1 MNPFVTFRIALASL
15 GANKLRSGLT
25 LLGIVIG
32 VSAVISLM
40 AIGQGVQQ
48 SITSQIES
56 LGTNLLFVQPGE
68 SVQLGGLGGGAGS
81 AATLTLED
89 AHALMD
95 PVFAPAVQAVAPEI
109 RASGQ
114 VTAGRNNTFA
124 QILGVTP
131 EYAQVRNV
139 PIEEGDFI
147 SQGHLNNY
155 SQVAVLGQTVSETL
169 FGNRD
174 AVGQPIRINGRQFEV
189 IGTLEGKGGGLFGS
203 QDHQILVPIT
213 TAYYRVSSQRT
224 THGEISV
231 DSINVQM
238 PDISVMDEGMMQVAT
253 VLRLRHRITGDDDFT
268 ITNQRDTIETLEE
281 TTNTFV
287 VFLGAI
293 AGISLLVGGIGIMN
307 IMLVSVTERTREI
320 GIRKAMGAKRR
331 NILVQFMSEATL
343 LSLGGG
349 AVGVLLGA
357 SVAQLLN
364 GRPLLGNSP
373 LETSFSWDIALLALA
388 VSAAIGL
395 FFGIY
400 PAMRAASLH
409 PIEALRYE

>member
-1 MNPFVTFRIALASL
+1 MNPLVTFRISVASL

-32 VSAVISLM
+32 VAAVISLM

-48 SITSQIES
+48 SITSNIES
-56 LGTNLLFVQPGE
+56 LGSNLLFVQPGD
-68 SVQLGGLGGGAGS
+68 SSQGGIGGGAGS
-81 AATLTLED
+81 ASTLTLQD
-89 AHALMD
+89 AYALDD
-95 PVFAPAVQAVAPEI
+95 PVFAPAVKAVAPEI

-114 VTAGRNNTFA
+114 VEAGRNNTFT
-124 QILGVTP
+124 QVVGVTP
-131 EYAQVRNV
+131 DYDEVRNSPV
-139 PIEEGDFI
+139 EEGSFI
-147 SQGHLNNY
+147 TQGHLDNR
-155 SQVAVLGQTVSETL
+155 SQVAVLGQTIKETL

-174 AVGQPIRINGRQFEV
+174 PLGQPIRINGRQFEV
-189 IGTLEGKGGGLFGS
+189 IGILKSKGSGFFGNF
-203 QDHQILVPIT
+203 DNQILVPIT

-238 PDISVMDEGMMQVAT
+238 PDIETMDEGMLQVAT
-253 VLRLRHRITGDDDFT
+253 VLRLRHKITGEDDFI
-268 ITNQRDTIETLEE
+268 ITNQRETIETLEQ

-293 AGISLLVGGIGIMN
+293 ASISLLVGGIGIMN

-320 GIRKAMGAKRR
+320 GIRKALGAKRR
-331 NILVQFMSEATL
+331 DILLQFMSEATL

-349 AVGVLLGA
+349 VVGVLIGA
-357 SVAQLLN
+357 GVAQLLN
-364 GRPLLGNSP
+364 GRPLVGSNP
-373 LETSFSWDIALLALA
+373 METAFSWDIALLALFVA
-388 VSAAIGL
+388 AAIGL

-400 PAMRAASLH
+400 PAVRAARLH
-409 PIEALRYE
+409 PIDALRYE

>member
-1 MNPFVTFRIALASL
+1 MNFLVTLRVSLASL

-32 VSAVISLM
+32 VAAVISLM
-40 AIGQGVQQ
+40 AIGQGVQE
-48 SITSQIES
+48 SITSRIES

-68 SVQLGGLGGGAGS
+68 STQRGGIGGGFGS
-81 AATLTLED
+81 ASTLTLED
-89 AHALMD
+89 AYALDD
-95 PVFAPAVQAVAPEI
+95 PVFAPSVQAVAPEI
-109 RASGQ
+109 RATGQ
-114 VTAGRNNTFA
+114 VSAGRNNTSA
-124 QILGVTP
+124 QVIGVTP
-131 EYAQVRNV
+131 EYSEVRIFPV
-139 PIEEGDFI
+139 EEGSFI
-147 SQGHLNNY
+147 TEGHLSNY
-155 SQVAVLGQTVSETL
+155 SQVAVLGQTMKDTL

-174 AVGQPIRINGRQFEV
+174 PLGQPIRINGRQFEV
-189 IGTLEGKGGGLFGS
+189 IGILKSKGSASFGNF
-203 QDHQILVPIT
+203 DNQILVPIT

-224 THGEISV
+224 TSGEISV

-238 PDISVMDEGMMQVAT
+238 PDIETMDSGMREVAT
-253 VLRLRHRITGDDDFT
+253 VLRLRHRITGEDDFI
-268 ITNQRDTIETLEE
+268 ITNQQQTIETLEE

-331 NILVQFMSEATL
+331 DILLQFMSEATL

-349 AVGVLLGA
+349 AIGVIVGA
-357 SVAQLLN
+357 SIAGLLN
-364 GRPLLGNSP
+364 GQPLVGGSP
-373 LETSFSWDIALLALA
+373 MQTSFSWDIALLSLG
-388 VSAAIGL
+388 VAAGIGL

-409 PIEALRYE
+409 PIDALRYE

>member
-1 MNPFVTFRIALASL
+1 MNPLATLGIAVVSL

-48 SITSQIES
+48 AITSNIES
-56 LGTNLLFVQPGE
+56 LGTNLLFVQPGD
-68 SVQLGGLGGGAGS
+68 SFQGGVGGGAGS
-81 AATLTLED
+81 AGTLTLED
-89 AHALMD
+89 AYALDD
-95 PVFAPAVQAVAPEI
+95 PVFAPLVESVAPEI
-109 RASGQ
+109 RASAQ
-114 VTAGRNNTFA
+114 VSAGRNNTFV
-124 QILGVTP
+124 QIIGVTP
-131 EYAQVRNV
+131 EYEEVRNSPLEHGRFV
-139 PIEEGDFI
+139 TEG
-147 SQGHLNNY
+147 QLANN
-155 SQVAVLGQTVSETL
+155 SQVAVLGNTINETL

-174 AVGQPIRINGRQFEV
+174 PLGQPIRINGRQFEV
-189 IGTLEGKGGGLFGS
+189 IGILKSKGGGFFGNL
-203 QDHQILVPIT
+203 DNQILVPIT
-213 TAYYRVSSQRT
+213 TAYYRINSQRT
-224 THGEISV
+224 AHGEISV

-238 PDISVMDEGMMQVAT
+238 PDIQSMDPGMRQVAT
-253 VLRLRHRITGDDDFT
+253 VLRLRHHITGEDDFV
-268 ITNQRDTIETLEE
+268 ITNQQQTIETLEE
-281 TTNTFV
+281 TTSTFV
-287 VFLGAI
+287 IFLGAI

-331 NILVQFMSEATL
+331 DILLQFMSEATL

-349 AVGVLLGA
+349 AAGVMVGA

-364 GRPLLGNSP
+364 GRPLLGNNP
-373 LETSFSWDIALLALA
+373 MQTAFSWDIALLALG

-400 PAMRAASLH
+400 PAMRASRLH
-409 PIEALRYE
+409 PIDALRYE